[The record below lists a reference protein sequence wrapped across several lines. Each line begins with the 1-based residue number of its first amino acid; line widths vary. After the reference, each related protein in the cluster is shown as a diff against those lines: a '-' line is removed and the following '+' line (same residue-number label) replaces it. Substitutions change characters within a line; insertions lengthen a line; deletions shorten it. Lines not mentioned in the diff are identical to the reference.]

1 MEIVKL
7 APGAQPPETAD
18 YVAIVEEDGQFGFS
32 GQIEKIHGPMKASV
46 YLIGPEWYPSFDEAL
61 TAGLVWA
68 DSHGAGRI
76 YVEVAA

>member
-7 APGAQPPETAD
+7 DRGAQPPESSD

-32 GQIEKIHGPMKASV
+32 GQIEKIHGPTKAQV
-46 YLIGPEWYPSFDEAL
+46 FLIGPEWYPSFDEAL
-61 TAGLVWA
+61 TAGLAWA